1 LWCLTSFSTI
11 FSVIISWQS
20 VLLVEETGE
29 NHPPVASHWQ
39 TLSQVLSNVNN
50 CPIGGRNRHV
60 YEIDIY
66 LVNVIP
72 VYYFRVSGIKL
83 HCFMNQHWDY
93 SQPLNQ
99 LSRDWS
105 QSSVKLLHRSLL
117 PCQQI
122 NIFAIFL
129 KLIVIIYF
137 VLITQ
142 KSCFSLLKCVFL
154 RFFYIRQIVQDMR
167 MIIIYLKSRY

>member
-1 LWCLTSFSTI
+1 M
-11 FSVIISWQS
+11 
-20 VLLVEETGE
+20 
-29 NHPPVASHWQ
+29 
-39 TLSQVLSNVNN
+39 
-50 CPIGGRNRHV
+50 

-154 RFFYIRQIVQDMR
+154 RFFLYQTNCARYENDNNLSEILLLSQSFLYIFYNFVPLYAIWNE
-167 MIIIYLKSRY
+167 IITFSLSKI